1 MIGFGRTVPNPE
13 VDRARDGVA
22 SENLVFNITS
32 SNFHLRA
39 GSPARNGGENP
50 GPQIVGDEDLD
61 GRHRLEG
68 AKIDIGCYE
77 MSF

>member
-1 MIGFGRTVPNPE
+1 
-13 VDRARDGVA
+13 
-22 SENLVFNITS
+22 
-32 SNFHLRA
+32 LRA